1 MIAITYQIHLDEPAI
16 FAALEGDP
24 NSAVTYPYIP
34 GSVIRGMII
43 GRFIQS
49 QRTLDKHFE
58 LEANGQYS
66 QLFFSPKTRYLNAYP
81 RINGKRSLP
90 VPATWTISKYKKSDE
105 KIIYITDTACKP
117 KQQNDDERRKPKSL
131 SGFTVVESGTAH
143 VYQPKTAINVHT
155 ARARKD
161 ASEQQ
166 VFRYESLADG
176 QSFMGA
182 ILCETKTDA
191 EKLQKLL
198 KGTKRVALGGSRT
211 AGYGH
216 ATISEVQ
223 IESNWSELT
232 PRMAKNV
239 VLTFLSDTL
248 LCDEHGAYIPSP
260 KILQA
265 QLEQM
270 GIVCELE
277 PVSIKTSWV
286 GGFNRKWGLPLPQVM
301 GIERGSVVRLNGIN
315 PEDSSIKQLLNKGIG
330 ERREDGFGRV
340 AIGWQQQATLTYQK
354 YDPTPVLNEI
364 TLKPASES
372 ARLLQTIE
380 RRIEAN
386 EMQDIRLRIL
396 QDDPYLIRGN
406 ISRTQLSRLRTEIA
420 NASSLSE
427 VTRFLTKISGK
438 AGGRQFDNAR
448 ISGQSLTEWLKKPT
462 FGDNASSDEAT
473 ILQLIDLV
481 LERAYIVRDKQAVQ
495 KEVHSNG

>member
-1 MIAITYQIHLDEPAI
+1 M
-16 FAALEGDP
+16 
-24 NSAVTYPYIP
+24 
-34 GSVIRGMII
+34 
-43 GRFIQS
+43 
-49 QRTLDKHFE
+49 
-58 LEANGQYS
+58 
-66 QLFFSPKTRYLNAYP
+66 
-81 RINGKRSLP
+81 
-90 VPATWTISKYKKSDE
+90 
-105 KIIYITDTACKP
+105 DTACNP

-131 SGFTVVESGTAH
+131 SGFTVVEVESGTAH

-176 QSFMGA
+176 QSFMGV
-182 ILCETKTDA
+182 ILCESEGNA
-191 EKLQKLL
+191 NILLKLL
-198 KGTKRVALGGSRT
+198 KDTKRIALGGSRT

-223 IESNWSELT
+223 IDTNWSELT
-232 PRMAKNV
+232 PRMTKNV
-239 VLTFLSDTL
+239 VLTFLSDAL

-315 PEDSSIKQLLNKGIG
+315 PEDSSIKQLLDKGIG

-354 YDPTPVLNEI
+354 YDPTPALDEI
-364 TLKPASES
+364 TLKPGSES
-372 ARLLQTIE
+372 AKLLQTIE
-380 RRIEAN
+380 RRIEDNA
-386 EMQDIRLRIL
+386 MQEIKLNILR
-396 QDDPYLIRGN
+396 DGTYLICGN
-406 ISRTQLSRLRTEIA
+406 ISRTQLSRLRTVIA
-420 NASSLSE
+420 NDLRIHHEGQNAINN
-427 VTRFLTKISGK
+427 FLERIEGK

-448 ISGQSLTEWLKKPT
+448 ISGQSLTEWLKKPP
-462 FGDNASSDEAT
+462 FGDNAIINDAT
-473 ILQLIDLV
+473 RLQLIDLA
-481 LERAYIVRDKQAVQ
+481 LERAYIARDKQAVQ
-495 KEVHSNG
+495 KGVHSNG